1 MARQTHAD
9 IDDDEPAPG
18 ALAEA
23 VESLANAGESK
34 AGRKVVKAE
43 RKSAKRAAKRE
54 RKATRKAAKAA
65 ARATRKAV
73 EEGTEAPGVTV
84 VAKDKEPRI
93 TVSKARNAINVGKV
107 VAPAVLPVVM
117 PYLVRAAGA
126 GRAAYDRYQ
135 ARKLGVSVDALAE
148 YSGHGAALHARIAGL
163 SEGVRDLRASGDADK
178 VRFAEET
185 QPTLQQLSTAVRAA
199 ERMPATRRKQAHRAV
214 ATELDGLETRLLQQL
229 GV

>member
-1 MARQTHAD
+1 M
-9 IDDDEPAPG
+9 
-18 ALAEA
+18 LAET
-23 VESLANAGESK
+23 VESLEHAGESTAARK
-34 AGRKVVKAE
+34 ATKKELTA
-43 RKSAKRAAKRE
+43 AKRAAKRE

-65 ARATRKAV
+65 AKATKKAV

-84 VAKDKEPRI
+84 VAKAKEPRI

-107 VAPAVLPVVM
+107 VGPAVLPVVM

-126 GRAAYDRYQ
+126 GRAAYDRHQ

-163 SEGVRDLRASGDADK
+163 SEGLRDMRSSGDAAK
-178 VRFAEET
+178 VAFSEQT
-185 QPTLQQLSTAVRAA
+185 HPTLEQLSAATRAA
-199 ERMPATRRKQAHRAV
+199 ERMPSARRKQAHRAV
-214 ATELDGLETRLLQQL
+214 AGELDELENRLLRQL